1 MRYREVKEARFLER
15 PNRFIARVML
25 DGKVETVHVKN
36 TGRCRELLLPDST
49 VYLAYDPS
57 PLRKTDYDLI
67 AVRKGERLIN
77 IDAQAP
83 NAVFAEWM
91 QERHGQV
98 SLWPEYTYGDSR
110 FDFRL
115 DTEAGMQLVEVKGV
129 TLEDGG
135 HVAFPDAPTERGTKH
150 LHGLAAAARAGIP
163 SAIFFVIQMEGVLD
177 LVPADWI
184 DPAFAAALRE
194 ARDAGVRIEAYDCCV
209 KENSLS
215 LRSPVPVLLP

>member
-1 MRYREVKEARFLER
+1 MRYREVKEARFIER

-25 DGKVETVHVKN
+25 NGRVETVHVKN
-36 TGRCRELLLPDST
+36 TGRCRELLLPEST

-57 PLRKTDYDLI
+57 PLRKTNYDLI
-67 AVRKGERLIN
+67 AVWKGERLIN

-91 QERHGQV
+91 QEKYGQV

-115 DTEAGMQLVEVKGV
+115 DTEEGMQLAEVKGV
-129 TLEDGG
+129 TLEEND

-150 LHGLAAAARAGIP
+150 LRGLAAAVKAGIP
-163 SAIFFVIQMEGVLD
+163 SAICFVIQMEGVLD
-177 LVPADWI
+177 FSPAEEI
-184 DPAFAAALRE
+184 DPAFAAALRQ
-194 ARDAGVRIEAYDCCV
+194 ARDAGVRIEACDCRV
-209 KENSLS
+209 TPDTLS
-215 LRSPVPVLLP
+215 IHSTVPVLLP

>member
-25 DGKVETVHVKN
+25 DGKIETVHVKN

-91 QERHGQV
+91 REKYGQV

-115 DTEAGMQLVEVKGV
+115 DTPEGMQLTEVKGV
-129 TLEDGG
+129 TLEENG
-135 HVAFPDAPTERGTKH
+135 HAFFPDAPTARGTKH
-150 LHGLAAAARAGIP
+150 LHGLADAVRAGIP
-163 SAIFFVIQMEGVLD
+163 SALCFIIQLEGAED
-177 LVPADWI
+177 FSPAEEI
-184 DPAFAAALRE
+184 DPAFAAALRR
-194 ARDAGVRIEAYDCCV
+194 ARDAGVRIEAYDCRV
-209 KENSLS
+209 TPDSLS
-215 LRSPVPVLLP
+215 VRSPVPVLLP

>member
-25 DGKVETVHVKN
+25 DGRIETVHVKN
-36 TGRCRELLLPDST
+36 TGRCRELLLPDSR

-57 PLRKTDYDLI
+57 PLRKTDYDLV
-67 AVRKGERLIN
+67 AVRKGDKLVN

-91 QERHGQV
+91 QEKFGQV
-98 SLWPEYTYGDSR
+98 SLWPEYTYGESR

-115 DTEAGMQLVEVKGV
+115 DTPEGMQLTEVKGV
-129 TLEDGG
+129 TLEDNG
-135 HVAFPDAPTERGTKH
+135 HAAFPDAPTERGTKH
-150 LHGLAAAARAGIP
+150 LRGLTAAVRAGIP
-163 SAIFFVIQMEGVLD
+163 SAVCFVIQMEGVLD
-177 LVPADWI
+177 FTVADRI

-194 ARDAGVRIEAYDCCV
+194 AKDAGVRIEAYDCRV
-209 KENSLS
+209 TPESLS
-215 LRSPVPVLLP
+215 LRAPVPVLLP

>member
-25 DGKVETVHVKN
+25 DGRIETVHVKN
-36 TGRCRELLLPDST
+36 TGRCRELLLPGSR
-49 VYLAYDPS
+49 VYLSYDPS
-57 PLRKTDYDLI
+57 PLRKTDYDLV
-67 AVRKGERLIN
+67 AVWKGERLIN

-91 QERHGQV
+91 QEKYGQV

-115 DTEAGMQLVEVKGV
+115 DTEEGMQFVEVKGV

-150 LHGLAAAARAGIP
+150 LRGLAAAVRAGIP
-163 SAIFFVIQMEGVLD
+163 SAVCFIIQMEGVLD
-177 LVPADWI
+177 FTPADWI

-209 KENSLS
+209 TPDTLS
-215 LRSPVPVLLP
+215 ICSTVPVLLP